1 MENNLNEISENS
13 IGNENICDSGN
24 CHERETIRDDK
35 LKSSLISRLNR
46 IEGQVRGIKGMI
58 EKDVYCDD
66 VLAQISAVQS
76 ALNSS
81 SKLLLEN
88 HIKTCLVTKIKQDD
102 PDIVNELV
110 TTIGKLL

>member
-1 MENNLNEISENS
+1 MENNLES
-13 IGNENICDSGN
+13 NINCSSGSFN
-24 CHERETIRDDK
+24 GRETIRDDK
-35 LKSSLISRLNR
+35 LKKSIISRLNK
-46 IEGQVRGIKGMI
+46 IEGQIRGIKGMI

-66 VLAQISAVQS
+66 VLTQVAAVQS

-110 TTIGKLL
+110 TTIGKLI

>member
-1 MENNLNEISENS
+1 MGNSSGISSDCISEN
-13 IGNENICDSGN
+13 
-24 CHERETIRDDK
+24 CHIRETIRDDK

-46 IEGQVRGIKGMI
+46 IEGQIRGIKGMI

-66 VLAQISAVQS
+66 VLNQIAAVQS